1 MGLRKYDL
9 YIDGQWVAGR
19 GGELEVLNPAT
30 EEVIGRVPEASVE
43 DIHDAVAAARR
54 AFEEGPWPRM
64 RPAERSKLLV
74 AFHEACQARKQEI
87 LELNVAESGST
98 QLLADFLQVT
108 IPLEHFRWFAE
119 RAATFPFE
127 EPLPPTIGMGIG
139 QGVVRKEPA
148 GVVAAITPFNF
159 PFFLNLWKLGPALAA
174 GNTVVL
180 KPSPY
185 TPLEAFLL
193 GELADEVGL
202 PSGVLNIVTGD
213 VDAGRALTT
222 SDEVDI
228 VSFTGSDVVGRKVMA
243 QAAEGLKKTLL
254 ELGGKSALIVCAG
267 SNLDKVVPQAIM
279 GFTTHCGQ
287 GCALTTRILVQ
298 RSIHDD
304 LVERLRTFLGFMS
317 VGDPA
322 DPSVMM
328 GPLIREAQRER
339 VERYVELGRTEGAE
353 VAFGGGRPAGLDR
366 GFFVQPTLFTG
377 VDNSMRIAREEI
389 FGPVGCV
396 IPFDDVDDA
405 VRIAND
411 SPYGLA
417 GGVWHPDPVVAYDMA
432 SRVRAGTIT
441 VNGGGGGF
449 GPYGPFGGFKQS
461 GIGRE
466 LSDYG
471 LLEYLELKTVQWGAA
486 QP

>member
-1 MGLRKYDL
+1 MGLRKYEL
-9 YIDGQWVAGR
+9 YIDGRWVAGR
-19 GGELEVLNPAT
+19 GGELEVINPAN
-30 EEVIGRVPEASVE
+30 EEVIGRVPEASVA
-43 DIHDAVAAARR
+43 DIQDAVSAARR
-54 AFEEGPWPRM
+54 AFDDGPWGRM
-64 RPAERSKLLV
+64 TPAERSKLLV
-74 AFHEACQARKQEI
+74 AFHEACVARKQEI
-87 LELNVAESGST
+87 LDLNVAEAGST
-98 QLLADFLQVT
+98 QLLADFLQVS

-119 RAATFPFE
+119 RAATYPFE

-159 PFFLNLWKLGPALAA
+159 PFFLNLWKLGPALAT
-174 GNTVVL
+174 GNTMVL

-193 GELADEVGL
+193 GEIADEVGL
-202 PSGVLNIVTGD
+202 PPGVLNVVTGD
-213 VDAGRALTT
+213 VDAGRELTT
-222 SDEVDI
+222 SPDVDI

-267 SNLDKVVPQAIM
+267 SDLDKVVPQAIM

-304 LVERLRTFLGFMS
+304 LVERIRNFLGFMS
-317 VGDPA
+317 IGDPA
-322 DPSVMM
+322 DPTVMV
-328 GPLIREAQRER
+328 GPLIRESQRER
-339 VERYVELGRTEGAE
+339 VERYVELGRAEGAQ
-353 VAFGGGRPAGLDR
+353 VAFGGGRPPGLDR
-366 GFFVQPTLFTG
+366 GYFVEPTLFTG

-396 IPFDDVDDA
+396 IPFDDIDEA

-417 GGVWHPDPVVAYDMA
+417 GGVWHPDPIVAYDIA
-432 SRVRAGTIT
+432 RRIRAGTIT

-449 GPYGPFGGFKQS
+449 GSHGPFGGFKQS
-461 GIGRE
+461 GVGRE

-471 LLEYLELKTVQWGAA
+471 LLEYLELKTVQWGVG
-486 QP
+486 QQ